1 LRSSARWAVGVWLIG
16 VLVCVILISRAEF
29 SADLSAF
36 LPRSPSP
43 TQQILV
49 EQLRDGVVSRL
60 ILLAVDG
67 APPETLAK
75 LSKDLANR
83 LRPEPGF
90 ASVNNGEDVG
100 LEKDRDFLWRNR
112 YLLSPAVSPERFS
125 AAGLRQAL
133 ENDLQLLGSP
143 AGMLVK
149 RVLPGDPTGELL
161 HLLEQLESTAHPAT
175 RDGVWFSQDG
185 KRALL
190 LLQTQAPGFDIDAQ
204 QRALAII
211 HRAFEQGREVSGAH
225 SARLLESG
233 PGVFSVSMRE
243 KIKGDALRFSLLAT
257 FFVASLLLLVYRSV
271 RVLLLASL
279 PVASGALAGVAAVSL
294 GFGSVHGITLGFG
307 ATLIG
312 EAVDYAIYLFTQTE
326 PGSPPE
332 KTLPRIWPTLR
343 LGVLTSLCGFSAM
356 LFSGFTGLAQ
366 LGLFS
371 IAGLVVAVNVT
382 RWVLPA
388 LMPKNFSA
396 AASTAFAPAALSLMR
411 RSARLRLPLLLAVIL
426 AALFLSLPRGGLW
439 DDELSS
445 LSPLSQE
452 DQRLDELLRGDIGA
466 PDARYLLLVNAPGE
480 DQALAASEAL
490 AGQLQALVGQGAL
503 TGFDSPALAL
513 PSQTAQRARQKALPV
528 PDALRANLEQ
538 ALVGLPFRADL
549 FEPFLQ
555 DVAAAKTQPLLDRS
569 SLRGS
574 SLSLKLDSLLVKR
587 PASWVAMLPLRG
599 VSDPQRLREQL
610 GKVGGASLMLL
621 DLKGESDQLYR
632 TYRHEALVQ
641 SLLGSLVIVVLL
653 GASLRS
659 PRRVY
664 DVLAPLI
671 AAVIITTA
679 VLIGSGQKLSIFHL
693 VGLSLVVA
701 IGSNYSLFFERQNFL
716 SQDRERTV
724 ASLLLANISTVI
736 GFGMLSFSHIPV
748 LHGIGM
754 TVAIGAML
762 SLIFSAILTAH
773 GQAGKQ

>member
-1 LRSSARWAVGVWLIG
+1 MKVSARWAVGLWLSG
-16 VLVCVILISRAEF
+16 VLACVILISRAEF
-29 SADLSAF
+29 STDLSAF

-60 ILLAVDG
+60 VLLGVDG
-67 APPETLAK
+67 APPEILAK
-75 LSKDLANR
+75 LSKNLATR
-83 LRPEPGF
+83 LRSEPTF
-90 ASVNNGEDVG
+90 ASVNSGEDVG

-112 YLLSPAVSPERFS
+112 YLLSPAVSAERFS
-125 AAGLRQAL
+125 AAGLRRAL

-149 RVLPGDPTGELL
+149 RVLPNDPTGELL
-161 HLLEQLESTAHPAT
+161 QLLEQLEGTVHPAT
-175 RDGVWFSQDG
+175 RDGVWFSRDG
-185 KRALL
+185 RRALL
-190 LLQTQAPGFDIDAQ
+190 LLQTRAPGFDIDAQ
-204 QRALAII
+204 QEALAII
-211 HRAFEQGREVSGAH
+211 HRAFEQARAASGAQG
-225 SARLLESG
+225 ARVLASG
-233 PGVFSVSMRE
+233 PGVFSVSTRA
-243 KIKGDALRFSLLAT
+243 KIKGDALRFSMLAT
-257 FFVASLLLLVYRSV
+257 FLVASLLLLIYRSP
-271 RVLLLASL
+271 RVLLLALL

-312 EAVDYAIYLFTQTE
+312 EAVDYAIYLFTQTA

-332 KTLPRIWPTLR
+332 QTLPRIWPTLR

-371 IAGLVVAVNVT
+371 IAGLVVAVSVT

-388 LMPKNFSA
+388 LMPRNFSA
-396 AASTAFAPAALSLMR
+396 AASAAFAPAVLRLMQH
-411 RSARLRLPLLLAVIL
+411 SARLRFPLFLAVAM

-439 DDELSS
+439 DDELSG

-452 DQRLDELLRGDIGA
+452 DQQLDELLRGDIGA
-466 PDARYLLLVNAPGE
+466 PDARYLLLVNAPSE

-490 AGQLQALVGQGAL
+490 AGTLQAMVGQGSLA
-503 TGFDSPALAL
+503 GFDSAALVL
-513 PSQTAQRARQKALPV
+513 PSQGAQRARQAALPPAEV
-528 PDALRANLEQ
+528 LRANLEQ
-538 ALVGLPFRADL
+538 ALAGLPFRAEL
-549 FEPFLQ
+549 FEPFLG
-555 DVAAAKTQPLLDRS
+555 DVAAAKKQALLDR
-569 SLRGS
+569 R
-574 SLSLKLDSLLVKR
+574 SLSGTSLALKLDSLLIKR
-587 PASWVAMLPLRG
+587 SAGWVAVLPLRG
-599 VSDPQRLREQL
+599 VSEPAQLREL
-610 GKVGGASLMLL
+610 TGKVGGISPMLL
-621 DLKGESDQLYR
+621 DLKGEADQLYR

-641 SLLGSLVIVVLL
+641 SLLGSLAIVVLL
-653 GASLRS
+653 GANLRS
-659 PRRVY
+659 PHRVY
-664 DVLAPLI
+664 EVLAPLI

-679 VLIGSGQKLSIFHL
+679 VLSGSGQKLTIFHL

-701 IGSNYSLFFERQNFL
+701 IGSNYSLFFERQNFA
-716 SQDRERTV
+716 SQNRERTV
-724 ASLLLANISTVI
+724 ASLLLANVSTVI

-773 GQAGKQ
+773 GEAGKR

>member
-1 LRSSARWAVGVWLIG
+1 
-16 VLVCVILISRAEF
+16 
-29 SADLSAF
+29 
-36 LPRSPSP
+36 
-43 TQQILV
+43 
-49 EQLRDGVVSRL
+49 
-60 ILLAVDG
+60 
-67 APPETLAK
+67 
-75 LSKDLANR
+75 
-83 LRPEPGF
+83 
-90 ASVNNGEDVG
+90 
-100 LEKDRDFLWRNR
+100 
-112 YLLSPAVSPERFS
+112 
-125 AAGLRQAL
+125 
-133 ENDLQLLGSP
+133 
-143 AGMLVK
+143 
-149 RVLPGDPTGELL
+149 
-161 HLLEQLESTAHPAT
+161 
-175 RDGVWFSQDG
+175 
-185 KRALL
+185 
-190 LLQTQAPGFDIDAQ
+190 
-204 QRALAII
+204 
-211 HRAFEQGREVSGAH
+211 
-225 SARLLESG
+225 
-233 PGVFSVSMRE
+233 
-243 KIKGDALRFSLLAT
+243 
-257 FFVASLLLLVYRSV
+257 
-271 RVLLLASL
+271 VLLLASL
-279 PVASGALAGVAAVSL
+279 PVASGALAGVVAVSL

-332 KTLPRIWPTLR
+332 QTLPRIWPTLR

-371 IAGLVVAVNVT
+371 IAGLLVAVSVT
-382 RWVLPA
+382 RWVLPS

-396 AASTAFAPAALSLMR
+396 AASTAFAPAVLRLMQ
-411 RSARLRLPLLLAVIL
+411 RSSRLRLPVLLAVAI

-439 DDELSS
+439 DDEISS

-452 DQRLDELLRGDIGA
+452 DHRLDDLLRGDIGA
-466 PDARYLLLVNAPGE
+466 PDARYLLLVNAPSE

-490 AGQLQALVGQGAL
+490 AGQLLQALLGQGTLA
-503 TGFDSPALAL
+503 GFDSPALAL
-513 PSQTAQRARQKALPV
+513 PSQAAQRARQAALPPHDV
-528 PDALRANLEQ
+528 VRANLQQ

-549 FEPFLQ
+549 FDPFLK
-555 DVAAAKTQPLLDRS
+555 DVAAARTQPLLDRS
-569 SLRGS
+569 SLRGT
-574 SLSLKLDSLLVKR
+574 SLLLKLDSLLIKR
-587 PASWVAMLPLRG
+587 AAGWVAMLPLRG
-599 VSDPQRLREQL
+599 VSDPQRLREQI
-610 GKVGGASLMLL
+610 GKVAGISPMLL
-621 DLKGESDQLYR
+621 DLKDESDQLYR

-671 AAVIITTA
+671 GAVIITTA

-701 IGSNYSLFFERQNFL
+701 IGSNYSLFFERQNFV

-754 TVAIGAML
+754 TVAIGAIL